1 MTNGDAH
8 ESVSDYARFDFAALW
23 RGRERVTEVERAIV
37 SRQLG
42 SADRRRILELGTG
55 FGRLLSALTELG
67 GEVVA
72 TDFDVESLNGLPA
85 SAGSSRP
92 LRVAANIYHLP
103 FVDGAFTSASMVR
116 VYHHLS
122 DPVAALTEVG
132 RVLQGGGRFLVSYNP
147 KPTLGTLVNDIQRAI
162 HPSPRT
168 RFRSITFARG
178 PVTLDPEPFPVYV
191 ASRREFERTVRA
203 GGFRPVREVVSG
215 LEEYYLMRHVP
226 AGVFVRLGTALGRAP
241 AFPARFAVLEKDQR
255 PGASLP
261 DLERILACPRCRTP
275 FPTGSGYGPPV
286 ACACGYRGTIRGAVL
301 DLRYVPE
308 GVRRWEAPT

>member
-23 RGRERVTEVERAIV
+23 RGREKVTEVERAIV

-72 TDFDVESLNGLPA
+72 TDFDVESLNGVPA
-85 SAGSSRP
+85 RAGSSRP

-122 DPVAALTEVG
+122 DPGAALAEVG

-162 HPSPRT
+162 HPSPGT
-168 RFRSITFARG
+168 RFRSTTFARG

-203 GGFRPVREVVSG
+203 VGFRPVSEVVSG
-215 LEEYYLMRHVP
+215 LEEYYLMRRFP
-226 AGVFVRLGTALGRAP
+226 AGVFVRLGSALGRAP

-255 PGASLP
+255 PGASFP

-275 FPTGSGYGPPV
+275 FSPGSGDGPPV
-286 ACACGYRGTIRGAVL
+286 CGACGYRGTIRGAVL

>member
-1 MTNGDAH
+1 MTTGDAH

-23 RGRERVTEVERAIV
+23 RGREKVTEVERAIV
-37 SRQLG
+37 SLQLG
-42 SADRRRILELGTG
+42 AADRRRILELGTG
-55 FGRLLSALTELG
+55 FGRLLGTITELG
-67 GEVVA
+67 EEVVA
-72 TDFDVESLNGLPA
+72 TDFDVNSLTGLSA
-85 SAGSSRP
+85 SAGSKGR
-92 LRVAANIYHLP
+92 LRIAANIYHLP

-122 DPVAALTEVG
+122 DPVAALTEVA

-162 HPSPRT
+162 HRPTRT

-191 ASRREFERTVRA
+191 ASRHEFARTVGAA
-203 GGFRPVREVVSG
+203 GLRPVCEVVSG

-241 AFPARFAVLEKDQR
+241 AFPARFAVLVKDQR

-275 FPTGSGYGPPV
+275 LPPGSDDVPPV
-286 ACACGYRGTIRGAVL
+286 CRACGYRGTIRGAVL

-308 GVRRWEAPT
+308 GVQRWEAPT